1 MKHFFT
7 LFILTCSSLF
17 IKAQDLY
24 LVKLKAKENT
34 SNYINDP
41 VKMLSQRALDRRTK
55 YAIALDDSNN
65 VYVTGE
71 SIQDTITFTDYA
83 TLKYNSNGILQ
94 WSNRYNGPFNGDDYA
109 NSIAIDSIGNVY
121 VSGSIK
127 DQFLYGDYAII
138 KYSRAGKEEW
148 VKIYGGSSN
157 FLDVPRAI
165 IVDSKGNSYVTG

>member
-55 YAIALDDSNN
+55 YAITLDDKKPVINRIRMLKLLSEVTLNN
-65 VYVTGE
+65 W
-71 SIQDTITFTDYA
+71 F
-83 TLKYNSNGILQ
+83 
-94 WSNRYNGPFNGDDYA
+94 
-109 NSIAIDSIGNVY
+109 
-121 VSGSIK
+121 
-127 DQFLYGDYAII
+127 
-138 KYSRAGKEEW
+138 
-148 VKIYGGSSN
+148 
-157 FLDVPRAI
+157 
-165 IVDSKGNSYVTG
+165 